1 MITGTGGEV
10 RRKTLMIA
18 GVMSLKH
25 GDAEGFFRAKV
36 VIKRPFR
43 HLGGFEQF
51 AKPHAGKTPL
61 HTKLLAGGQQMFA
74 GIMFGL
80 LIHSRQYSRPVGLLQ
95 AELP

>member
-1 MITGTGGEV
+1 
-10 RRKTLMIA
+10 
-18 GVMSLKH
+18 MSLKH

-36 VIKRPFR
+36 VINDP
-43 HLGGFEQF
+43 LGTGGFEQL

-74 GIMFGL
+74 GIVFGL
-80 LIHSRQYSRPVGLLQ
+80 LIHDRQYSRPVGLLQ